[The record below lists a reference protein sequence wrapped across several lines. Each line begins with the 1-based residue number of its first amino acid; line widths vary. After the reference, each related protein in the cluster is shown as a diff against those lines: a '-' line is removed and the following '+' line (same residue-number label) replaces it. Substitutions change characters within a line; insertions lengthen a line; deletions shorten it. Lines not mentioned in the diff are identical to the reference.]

1 MKKLFERF
9 KRDGAEGPPDGAAA
23 PQNQE
28 PTEPQEPAPK
38 PPPELPLFFMLSHL
52 EEDGPVRLDGVKLG
66 VCEVMGL
73 ELDEPKLGAFAG
85 ALNALDFP
93 GPASRA
99 PAPAATGTDAGEA
112 RTDPAGEPTPADE
125 GGGRVPPEASD
136 RPGDPRRHPRPAL
149 LRRLRACPVR
159 RAAGPA
165 GAGRAVRPPPERQ
178 AAADVSCSCG
188 TWRHTHGVRRG
199 DAGGGGDAPPRVACR
214 RPPGALA
221 PPGQVA
227 PLPGPRLPPEPHGGG
242 SADGPVHP
250 PGADTRRAGG
260 EDAGVAEGALRVGPV
275 PLLQARAHH
284 VSRGGDRPGGR
295 DAAQGRGAAGPGAAL
310 SRLSVRH
317 PAREGRGRR
326 SRR

>member
-1 MKKLFERF
+1 M
-9 KRDGAEGPPDGAAA
+9 P
-23 PQNQE
+23 
-28 PTEPQEPAPK
+28 
-38 PPPELPLFFMLSHL
+38 H
-52 EEDGPVRLDGVKLG
+52 RLRRSQK
-66 VCEVMGL
+66 C
-73 ELDEPKLGAFAG
+73 
-85 ALNALDFP
+85 
-93 GPASRA
+93 RA
-99 PAPAATGTDAGEA
+99 QAPAAQAAPVLHALPPGGGRTRAAGRGEA
-112 RTDPAGEPTPADE
+112 RRVRGDGVGAGRAEAGGLRGRAQRLRLPRAAPHPAAPAAPGRAEEQARRDTAGRPSPTDE
-125 GGGRVPPEASD
+125 GGLGVPPEALD

-199 DAGGGGDAPPRVACR
+199 DAGGGGDAPPRGACR

-260 EDAGVAEGALRVGPV
+260 QDAGVAEGALRVGPV

-295 DAAQGRGAAGPGAAL
+295 DAAQGRGAAGTGAAL
-310 SRLSVRH
+310 PRIALHH
-317 PAREGRGRR
+317 PPREGTRR
-326 SRR
+326 HSRR